1 MSSTNTRGHDGRP
14 WSRFVALALAVTVV
28 ASLLAVGP
36 VSAQEDQQ
44 TFIVE
49 QGGQCIQITPLGDG
63 SQTVEEF
70 YDYRSPDMEQTGLY
84 SSYGTGEIQ
93 KSQVS
98 QIFIYHGSKGLSLV
112 FLHDKFGDGG
122 GGFVATADITGL
134 PPEGKWVVEDDTYTN
149 RNDVFEYSNGSAHIV
164 WGSNGNRTDGAAF
177 RGLRSP
183 NYTTITIKMQFN
195 EESSNYPYPEW
206 EGPPEQNEIERWIV
220 RSGTGET
227 FKLDMDKPV
236 KISPGTCSGG
246 ISTFTPAPTDS
257 PTATD
262 TPGTTATTVPTPPM
276 TTGPTPTTAQT
287 TPTTTA
293 TPTPT
298 LTVTPTATPTPTQTT
313 TTATQTEQQTT
324 TTATTGNE
332 TSETTGTND
341 SGGTTTQAS
350 DGGGSGVFGPG
361 FGVGLALMAVLALAV
376 LALARRDN

>member
-1 MSSTNTRGHDGRP
+1 MDITNTRGRDGRP
-14 WSRFVALALAVTVV
+14 WSRFVALALAVTIV
-28 ASLLAVGP
+28 ASMLAVVP

-44 TFIVE
+44 TFIVK
-49 QGGQCIQITPLGDG
+49 QGGQCMQITPLGDG

-70 YDYRSPDMEQTGLY
+70 YDYRSPVMDQEGLY
-84 SSYGTGEIQ
+84 SSYGTTEIQ

-98 QIFIYHGSKGLSLV
+98 QIFIYRGSKGLSLV

-134 PPEGKWVVEDDTYTN
+134 PAEGKWVVEDDTYNN
-149 RNDVFEYSNGSAHIV
+149 RNDIFKYSNGSAHIV

-177 RGLRSP
+177 RGLTSP

-206 EGPPEQNEIERWIV
+206 ESPPEQNEIERWIV

-227 FKLDMDKPV
+227 FQLDMDKPV

-246 ISTFTPAPTDS
+246 ISTFTPAPTAS

-262 TPGTTATTVPTPPM
+262 TPGTTATTVPTP
-276 TTGPTPTTAQT
+276 TTVPTATQT
-287 TPTTTA
+287 TTT

-298 LTVTPTATPTPTQTT
+298 ETPTATPTSTS

-332 TSETTGTND
+332 TTATTGTNG

-376 LALARRDN
+376 IALARRGS